1 MRSPWGRVLKSI
13 REDEDAAR
21 SLGKNVFSY
30 KMQSLVVGGIIGA
43 LGGAVIAVGNRAAQP
58 GNYSTT
64 LTFFAYTILIL
75 GGVARVKGPIIG
87 AMIFWFTITFVD
99 NVLAEA
105 VRTDSV
111 PGWLPNWLEV
121 NNSNFGQV
129 KFIIAGIGAGRCWW
143 CSGRRASSATAGS
156 RRSMSAD
163 PDRQPTAD
171 GVPRRGRPSG
181 GLPFERG
188 VAKPDP
194 ILVADGV
201 HRQYGGLIAV
211 DVDHVEIQR
220 GLITALIGPNGA
232 GKSTFFNLLTGFD
245 EPDHGRWTFDGQDVT
260 GKSGYKLARAGMVRT
275 FQLTK
280 SLTRLSVIEN
290 MKLGAQHQTRR
301 ALLVEPAAAGLARQE
316 KEIEARADGLLERF
330 RLDHMRDEYAG

>member
-87 AMIFWFTITFVD
+87 AMIFWFVITLVD

-111 PGWLPNWLEV
+111 PGWLPDWLEV
-121 NNSNFGQV
+121 NANNFGQV
-129 KFIIAGIGAGRCWW
+129 KFIIAG
-143 CSGRRASSATAGS
+143 SA
-156 RRSMSAD
+156 
-163 PDRQPTAD
+163 
-171 GVPRRGRPSG
+171 
-181 GLPFERG
+181 L
-188 VAKPDP
+188 
-194 ILVADGV
+194 
-201 HRQYGGLIAV
+201 
-211 DVDHVEIQR
+211 
-220 GLITALIGPNGA
+220 
-232 GKSTFFNLLTGFD
+232 
-245 EPDHGRWTFDGQDVT
+245 
-260 GKSGYKLARAGMVRT
+260 
-275 FQLTK
+275 
-280 SLTRLSVIEN
+280 
-290 MKLGAQHQTRR
+290 
-301 ALLVEPAAAGLARQE
+301 ALLVV
-316 KEIEARADGLLERF
+316 F
-330 RLDHMRDEYAG
+330 RPQGIFGDRREQAFDVR